1 MMRSGI
7 SILVIAAISALAAQK
22 TVSITSDTVI
32 SSPMKIPVNTTLMIS
47 KGVNIYVD
55 GYLPIIVE
63 GLLVAQGTSDKPI
76 TITGKDRPRGSVDA
90 SSWQG
95 LVIRGDSSDAVLKNV
110 RIEGA
115 YRNVIWNSRPAIDSC
130 TFTGNNT
137 GLFCSGGA
145 SPRISACKIF
155 GNVYGVVAESCAP
168 VLLDNTI
175 TGNKIGLRL
184 QLGAKAAV
192 GRNNIS
198 GNNEDTKDDDFL
210 GGTKN
215 PSAVKQLWEI
225 MNQLY

>member
-1 MMRSGI
+1 MVVSA
-7 SILVIAAISALAAQK
+7 IAAPKTLTIS
-22 TVSITSDTVI
+22 TDTVI
-32 SSPMKIPVNTTLMIS
+32 SSAMKIPANTTLMIS
-47 KGVNIYVD
+47 KGVSIYVD
-55 GYLPIIVE
+55 GYIPIIIE

-76 TITGKDRPRGSVDA
+76 VITGKDRPRGSIDA
-90 SSWQG
+90 PTWQG
-95 LVIRGDSSDAVLKNV
+95 LVIRGDSSDAVMENV

-115 YRNVIWNSRPAIDSC
+115 YRNVIWGSKPAIDSC

-137 GLFCSGGA
+137 GLFCSGSA
-145 SPRISACKIF
+145 SPKIRACRIF

-175 TGNKIGLRL
+175 TGNKVGLRL
-184 QLGAKAAV
+184 QLGAKASV